1 MKKIIL
7 IILMLGLMG
16 YLGGCGKKQEA
27 QELPEPM
34 SIEQL
39 STFDTETKVISPTPA
54 LEPLPPVGPYKP
66 TAKEIQ
72 TALKNANFYMWAIDG
87 KIGPMTKKAIEEFQ
101 KANGLKVDGIV
112 GPKTWDKLKAYLNLS
127 PTLEK

>member
-1 MKKIIL
+1 MKKCVL

-16 YLGGCGKKQEA
+16 YLVGCGKKQQV

-39 STFDTETKVISPTPA
+39 STFDTETEVISQTPL
-54 LEPLPPVGPYKP
+54 LEPLPPAGPYKP
-66 TAKEIQ
+66 QAKEIQ
-72 TALKNANFYMWAIDG
+72 TALKNAGFYMWAIDG

-101 KANGLKVDGIV
+101 KANDLKVDGIV
-112 GPKTWDKLKAYLNLS
+112 GPKTWDKLETYLNPS
-127 PTLEK
+127 TLEK